1 MKPFALKKWMRRVIA
16 ALLGMTVLA
25 APTDLLLLGQA
36 LPKEDLAFLRDM
48 TRDVIEASRVP
59 PGSNGGGRWPL
70 TNTCGFTLITPGKDT
85 YTAFWIRDFSM
96 AVDSGFVTAEEL
108 RNHLLLTCK
117 AQNGPEELKLANG
130 LHVPPWA
137 IPDHINYD
145 GRASFYPGTY
155 SSGHDQGSGACGRV
169 PPIDDHYEFV
179 HIAYTYWKRTHDAG
193 PFLVEVNGASAFE
206 RLERAFASP
215 TTDPETGLAQTTE
228 ADRAVGF
235 GFCDGETHTGK
246 LLFASLLRY
255 RAAGELGEL
264 AKALGHRE
272 RVAVYLQVQKTIRP
286 NLARTF
292 ADPAG
297 KDGWLRAST
306 GLSSQPDV
314 WGTLFAL
321 HLGVLDHK
329 QANAALKT
337 IADAARR
344 GTITLEGGVRQ
355 VPTDRDFSKTTAWE
369 RSMCAINTYQNG
381 GYWHTA
387 SGWLIGALWKYD
399 RPLALQVFSE
409 MVAQLRA
416 QDFRKGP
423 GHGAPWEVYGPNGQG
438 RQNPVYMASVSLPYG
453 ILKGL

>member
-1 MKPFALKKWMRRVIA
+1 MKIA
-16 ALLGMTVLA
+16 ASLGVNTLA
-25 APTDLLLLGQA
+25 ALAA
-36 LPKEDLAFLRDM
+36 LPLFAQSLRQADLDFLRVM
-48 TRDVIEASRVP
+48 TRDVVVASRVP
-59 PGSNGGGRWPL
+59 PGSNGGGRWTL
-70 TNTCGFTLITPGKDT
+70 TNTCGFTLVTPGKDT
-85 YTAFWIRDFSM
+85 YTAYWIRDFSM
-96 AVDSGFVTAEEL
+96 AVDSGFITPDEL

-117 AQNGPEELKLANG
+117 AQNGPEDRKLANG

-145 GRASFYPGTY
+145 GGPSFYPGTY

-179 HIAYTYWKRTHDAG
+179 HIAYTYWKVTHDVS
-193 PFLVEVNGASAFE
+193 PFSIEVNGVRVFD

-215 TTDPETGLAQTTE
+215 TTDPETCLAETTE
-228 ADRAVGF
+228 ADRAVGW

-255 RAAGELGEL
+255 RAAGELAEL
-264 AKALGHRE
+264 ATALGHRE
-272 RVAVYLQVQKTIRP
+272 RMAGYQQIQKTIRP
-286 NLARTF
+286 HLAPTF
-292 ADPAG
+292 ADPTG

-321 HLGVLDHK
+321 HLGVLDRE
-329 QANAALKT
+329 QANPALKT
-337 IADAARR
+337 IADAVRR

-399 RPLALQVFSE
+399 RPLALQIFDD
-409 MVAQLRA
+409 MMAHLRA

-423 GHGAPWEVYGPNGQG
+423 GHGAPWEVFGPNGQA
-438 RQNPVYMASVSLPYG
+438 RQNPVYMASVALPYG
-453 ILKGL
+453 ILKRL

>member
-1 MKPFALKKWMRRVIA
+1 MKLAVSLGLHAFA
-16 ALLGMTVLA
+16 ALT
-25 APTDLLLLGQA
+25 A
-36 LPKEDLAFLRDM
+36 LPLYAQRLPTADLAFLRDM
-48 TRDVIEASRVP
+48 TRDVVQASRVP

-85 YTAFWIRDFSM
+85 YTAFWVRDFSM

-117 AQNGPEELKLANG
+117 AQNGPAELTLANG
-130 LHVPPWA
+130 LHVPPWT

-145 GRASFYPGTY
+145 GRASFYPGSY
-155 SSGHDQGSGACGRV
+155 SSSHDQGSGACGRV

-179 HIAYTYWKRTHDAG
+179 HIAYTYWQTAHEVG
-193 PFLVEVNGASAFE
+193 LFSVQVNGTSVFE
-206 RLERAFASP
+206 RLEKAFASP
-215 TTDPETGLAQTTE
+215 TTDPATGLAQTTE

-235 GFCDGETHTGK
+235 GFCDGEAHTGK

-255 RAAGELGEL
+255 RAAGEMAEL

-272 RVAVYLQVQKTIRP
+272 RVAEYKQLQKTIRP

-321 HLGVLDHK
+321 HLGALDRA
-329 QANAALKT
+329 QASAARKT
-337 IADAARR
+337 VADALRR

-387 SGWLIGALWKYD
+387 SGWLIESLWKSD
-399 RPLALQVFSE
+399 RPQALQVFND
-409 MVAQLRA
+409 MLAHLRA

-423 GHGAPWEVYGPNGQG
+423 GHGAPWEVFGPNGTA
-438 RQNPVYMASVSLPYG
+438 RQNPVYMASVALPYG
-453 ILKGL
+453 IVKGL

>member
-1 MKPFALKKWMRRVIA
+1 MRRVVAI
-16 ALLGMTVLA
+16 LLWTTVLA
-25 APTDLLLLGQA
+25 APTDRPLFGQG
-36 LPKEDLAFLRDM
+36 LPKDDLAFLRDM
-48 TRDVIEASRVP
+48 TRDVVEASRVP

-70 TNTCGFTLITPGKDT
+70 TNTCGFALITPGKDT
-85 YTAFWIRDFSM
+85 YTAYWVRDFSM

-117 AQNGPEELKLANG
+117 AQNGPADLALANG
-130 LHVPPWA
+130 LHVPAWA

-179 HIAYTYWKRTHDAG
+179 HIAYTYSKVAHDVG
-193 PFLVEVNGASAFE
+193 PFSVEVNGTTVFE

-215 TTDPETGLAQTTE
+215 TTDPKTGLAQTTE

-255 RAAGELGEL
+255 RAAGELAEL

-272 RVAVYLQVQKTIRP
+272 RVAAYRQVQKILRP

-306 GLSSQPDV
+306 GLSGQPDV

-321 HLGVLDHK
+321 HLGVLDRA
-329 QANAALKT
+329 QASAARKT
-337 IADAARR
+337 VADALRR

-369 RSMCAINTYQNG
+369 RSMCAVNTYQNG

-387 SGWLIGALWKYD
+387 SGWLIGALWKSD
-399 RPLALQVFSE
+399 RALALQVFSE
-409 MVAQLRA
+409 MLAHLRA
-416 QDFRKGP
+416 QDYRKGA
-423 GHGAPWEVYGPNGQG
+423 GHGAPWEVYGPNGKGQ
-438 RQNPVYMASVSLPYG
+438 QNAVYMASVALPYG